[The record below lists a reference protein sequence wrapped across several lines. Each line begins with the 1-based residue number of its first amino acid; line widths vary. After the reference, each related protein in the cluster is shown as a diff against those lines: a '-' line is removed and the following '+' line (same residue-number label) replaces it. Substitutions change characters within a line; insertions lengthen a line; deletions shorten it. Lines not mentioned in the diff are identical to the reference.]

1 MDCEQGTRICGV
13 KSREEKSI
21 RGREYW
27 SDNFERYNL
36 QASDQTEYDAGH
48 AGCGRHGAQDCEG
61 RTSVDHD
68 NTALNGLRFKCCPI
82 REISELLYNSKVYT
96 QYHSYKNQCT

>member
-21 RGREYW
+21 RGREAW
-27 SDNFERYNL
+27 SDQPERYNL
-36 QASDQTEYDAGH
+36 KASDQTEYDSGH
-48 AGCGRHGAQDCEG
+48 WGCGWAGGQHCEG

-82 REISELLYNSKVYT
+82 REISELLYKSKVYT
-96 QYHSYKNQCT
+96 QYHS